1 MFIQANLAEVEKWA
15 DVVEQV
21 VDKFGKL
28 NVLLNSAHGTRNEVF
43 EEFYLMHVALP
54 YLKGT
59 KEEISNF
66 TSGARINGKAA

>member
-1 MFIQANLAEVEKWA
+1 M
-15 DVVEQV
+15 
-21 VDKFGKL
+21 DKFGKL